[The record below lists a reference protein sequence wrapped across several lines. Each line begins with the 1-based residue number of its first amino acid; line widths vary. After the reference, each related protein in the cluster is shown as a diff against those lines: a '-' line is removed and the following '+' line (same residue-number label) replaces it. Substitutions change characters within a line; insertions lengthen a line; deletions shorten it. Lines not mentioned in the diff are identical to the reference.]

1 MKLSSIT
8 IAAIRSLLS
17 QCSRNQIKKLLLEAG
32 AISERIMPI
41 PVVNNTKSQNNYHS
55 INSLI
60 SLMFDTIYND
70 LEKDESDHFRIN
82 LLRIM
87 KIKGYD
93 I

>member
-8 IAAIRSLLS
+8 IAAIKSLLS
-17 QCSRNQIKKLLLEAG
+17 QCSRNQIKQLLLEAG
-32 AISERIMPI
+32 ATSERIMPI

-70 LEKDESDHFRIN
+70 FKKDEADQVRIN

-87 KIKGYD
+87 KT
-93 I
+93 